1 MMLTTIHFLFSL
13 LFLLLVGSAKG
24 ESQGFS
30 RLRYSGAIRRKSQP
44 KHSRTRNNSNDD
56 VQEWHIPQ
64 QLDHFR
70 LGDTRSFLQRYFS
83 SNRYVRN
90 FAKPNHALDQDAQP
104 TSFAFLCVGGE
115 GPPLDESVLIDSVH
129 CTGDMLEL
137 ADRLFHERSNT
148 SIHLFA
154 LEHRYY
160 GKSYPQFE
168 NSTSPITNENLVY
181 LSSRQAQADL
191 AHFVSTQQASLPSNT
206 QWVTFGGSYPGMMA
220 AYARLRFPHLI
231 SAAVSSSAPVQA
243 TLDFAAYNGHVGKV
257 LRMENIGGSDRCFDI
272 IQEGHDALSNIL
284 SSSNTNTSAK
294 AQVAQDFDVCN
305 PTTVFL
311 DAQNV
316 ALFLGDGVIDLGTQG
331 NDPACHGHLCNI
343 AKICRGVVHQVDK
356 MGKTPMQSLQW
367 LAAQQRSLHHVK
379 DCVDMSWKNALAF
392 LADPTQGL
400 SEGIRSWLWQTC
412 TEWGFYQTC
421 EDSNAD
427 CPFGRGWH
435 KLDEDLEIC
444 EKAFGVEP
452 LQVAKAVQDSLDY
465 YGGWRLAATKILSVN
480 GDVDPWSELAIQ
492 HSDDANLPALVVP
505 GASHH
510 FWTHPSKDSD
520 SVEVVAS
527 RQHIHRTVIQWL
539 DENSNREE
547 TSMI

>member
-1 MMLTTIHFLFSL
+1 MKPSTTIHFLFSL
-13 LFLLLVGSAKG
+13 LFLLLVGSAQV
-24 ESQGFS
+24 ELHGFS

-90 FAKPNHALDQDAQP
+90 FAEPNHALNQDAQP
-104 TSFAFLCVGGE
+104 ASFAFLCVGGE

-137 ADRLFHERSNT
+137 ADRLFHERNNT

-243 TLDFAAYNGHVGKV
+243 TLDFAAYNGHPGVCARLSKIRVFCQKV
-257 LRMENIGGSDRCFDI
+257 LAEEDLI
-272 IQEGHDALSNIL
+272 DALISFKRDMMLFPIFCHHLIPTPAPRLKSPKTLMFAIL
-284 SSSNTNTSAK
+284 PPSFST
-294 AQVAQDFDVCN
+294 
-305 PTTVFL
+305 
-311 DAQNV
+311 
-316 ALFLGDGVIDLGTQG
+316 
-331 NDPACHGHLCNI
+331 H
-343 AKICRGVVHQVDK
+343 K
-356 MGKTPMQSLQW
+356 M
-367 LAAQQRSLHHVK
+367 
-379 DCVDMSWKNALAF
+379 
-392 LADPTQGL
+392 
-400 SEGIRSWLWQTC
+400 
-412 TEWGFYQTC
+412 
-421 EDSNAD
+421 
-427 CPFGRGWH
+427 
-435 KLDEDLEIC
+435 
-444 EKAFGVEP
+444 
-452 LQVAKAVQDSLDY
+452 
-465 YGGWRLAATKILSVN
+465 
-480 GDVDPWSELAIQ
+480 
-492 HSDDANLPALVVP
+492 
-505 GASHH
+505 
-510 FWTHPSKDSD
+510 
-520 SVEVVAS
+520 
-527 RQHIHRTVIQWL
+527 
-539 DENSNREE
+539 
-547 TSMI
+547 